1 MLARIGAARQEIVV
15 LTLSAALV
23 VAIILYL
30 IFRSAHGRLRRQT
43 VALVEATHRDPLT
56 GTLNHGALVASLASS
71 IDAARASGGAVEVG
85 LVDVDNFRLLNDT
98 HGHAAG
104 DTALLEL
111 CRVLSAC
118 APEGSTVGRYGPDE
132 FLVISKPGVVAALRP
147 ALDQLRSDLT
157 QVSLQY
163 GDSEQL
169 PLTASAGICAFPLD
183 ADSVTGLLSIAA
195 MTLGEA
201 KSSGGDAVRVAEAA
215 GATPAFTKSF
225 DILQGLVIAIDT
237 KDRYTK
243 RHSEDVARY
252 ADFLADRL
260 GLGSELRQAIHVAGL
275 LHDVGKIG
283 IPDQILR
290 KPAKLT
296 SEEMKAVQQHVALG
310 HMIVRDLPH
319 LELVKAGIRF
329 HHERWDGRGYLDRLE
344 GEQIPLIARL
354 LAVADAFSAMTTTRP
369 YRKGLSV
376 DEGLIR
382 LEDSVGTQLDEEL
395 VRAFVLGIRT
405 AEDPPLP
412 DMDVWRARIWTPIDR
427 VA

>member
-1 MLARIGAARQEIVV
+1 
-15 LTLSAALV
+15 LTV
-23 VAIILYL
+23 
-30 IFRSAHGRLRRQT
+30 
-43 VALVEATHRDPLT
+43 
-56 GTLNHGALVASLASS
+56 
-71 IDAARASGGAVEVG
+71 
-85 LVDVDNFRLLNDT
+85 
-98 HGHAAG
+98 
-104 DTALLEL
+104 
-111 CRVLSAC
+111 
-118 APEGSTVGRYGPDE
+118 
-132 FLVISKPGVVAALRP
+132 
-147 ALDQLRSDLT
+147 
-157 QVSLQY
+157 
-163 GDSEQL
+163 
-169 PLTASAGICAFPLD
+169 SAGICAFPLD
-183 ADSVTGLLSIAA
+183 ADSVTGLLSVAA
-195 MTLGEA
+195 TVLGEA
-201 KSSGGDAVRVAEAA
+201 KSSGGDSVRVAEAA

-225 DILQGLVIAIDT
+225 DILQGLVVAIDN

-260 GLGSELRQAIHVAGL
+260 GLAPDLRRAIHVAGL

-296 SEEMKAVQQHVALG
+296 AEEMGVIQQHVALG
-310 HMIVRDLPH
+310 HMIVRDLPQ

-329 HHERWDGRGYLDRLE
+329 HHERWDGHGYLDQLE
-344 GEQIPLIARL
+344 GAQIPLIARL

-369 YRKGLSV
+369 YRKAFSV
-376 DEGLIR
+376 DESLVR

-412 DMDVWRARIWTPIDR
+412 DQDARRARIWTPLHQ

>member
-1 MLARIGAARQEIVV
+1 L
-15 LTLSAALV
+15 
-23 VAIILYL
+23 
-30 IFRSAHGRLRRQT
+30 
-43 VALVEATHRDPLT
+43 
-56 GTLNHGALVASLASS
+56 
-71 IDAARASGGAVEVG
+71 
-85 LVDVDNFRLLNDT
+85 
-98 HGHAAG
+98 
-104 DTALLEL
+104 
-111 CRVLSAC
+111 
-118 APEGSTVGRYGPDE
+118 
-132 FLVISKPGVVAALRP
+132 
-147 ALDQLRSDLT
+147 
-157 QVSLQY
+157 
-163 GDSEQL
+163 
-169 PLTASAGICAFPLD
+169 
-183 ADSVTGLLSIAA
+183 
-195 MTLGEA
+195 
-201 KSSGGDAVRVAEAA
+201 AVRGPPPA
-215 GATPAFTKSF
+215 GATSASTKSF
-225 DILQGLVIAIDT
+225 DILQGLIIAVDT

-260 GLGSELRQAIHVAGL
+260 GLESELRQAVHVAGM

-283 IPDQILR
+283 IPDQVLR

-296 SEEMKAVQQHVALG
+296 AEEMGIVQQHVALG

-319 LELVKAGIRF
+319 LELVRAGIRF

-376 DEGLIR
+376 DESLTR

-395 VRAFVLGIRT
+395 VRAFVRGIRT

-412 DMDVWRARIWTPIDR
+412 GMDVSRARIWTPTDR

>member
-1 MLARIGAARQEIVV
+1 MTQIG
-15 LTLSAALV
+15 
-23 VAIILYL
+23 
-30 IFRSAHGRLRRQT
+30 
-43 VALVEATHRDPLT
+43 
-56 GTLNHGALVASLASS
+56 
-71 IDAARASGGAVEVG
+71 
-85 LVDVDNFRLLNDT
+85 
-98 HGHAAG
+98 
-104 DTALLEL
+104 
-111 CRVLSAC
+111 
-118 APEGSTVGRYGPDE
+118 
-132 FLVISKPGVVAALRP
+132 
-147 ALDQLRSDLT
+147 
-157 QVSLQY
+157 LQY
-163 GDSEQL
+163 GDYEQL

-201 KSSGGDAVRVAEAA
+201 KGSGGDAVRVAEAA

-243 RHSEDVARY
+243 RHSEDVTRY

-296 SEEMKAVQQHVALG
+296 AEEMEAVQQHVALG

-319 LELVKAGIRF
+319 LELVKAGIQF

-344 GEQIPLIARL
+344 GAQIPLIARL
-354 LAVADAFSAMTTTRP
+354 LAVADAFSAMTTSRP
-369 YRKGLSV
+369 YRKGVPV
-376 DEGLIR
+376 DEGLTR

-412 DMDVWRARIWTPIDR
+412 DMDARRALIWTPIDR

>member
-1 MLARIGAARQEIVV
+1 M
-15 LTLSAALV
+15 
-23 VAIILYL
+23 
-30 IFRSAHGRLRRQT
+30 
-43 VALVEATHRDPLT
+43 
-56 GTLNHGALVASLASS
+56 
-71 IDAARASGGAVEVG
+71 
-85 LVDVDNFRLLNDT
+85 
-98 HGHAAG
+98 
-104 DTALLEL
+104 
-111 CRVLSAC
+111 
-118 APEGSTVGRYGPDE
+118 
-132 FLVISKPGVVAALRP
+132 
-147 ALDQLRSDLT
+147 
-157 QVSLQY
+157 SLQY
-163 GDSEQL
+163 GDSEPL
-169 PLTASAGICAFPLD
+169 PLTVSAGLCAFPRD

-195 MTLGEA
+195 LTLGEA
-201 KSSGGDAVRVAEAA
+201 KSGGGDAVRVAEAA
-215 GATPAFTKSF
+215 GATPDFTKSF

-296 SEEMKAVQQHVALG
+296 AAEMDVVQQHVALG
-310 HMIVRDLPH
+310 HMIVSDLPQ

-369 YRKGLSV
+369 YRKGALGRR
-376 DEGLIR
+376 GLIR

-405 AEDPPLP
+405 ADDPPLP
-412 DMDVWRARIWTPIDR
+412 GMDIWRARIWTPDR
-427 VA
+427 SRRLT

>member
-1 MLARIGAARQEIVV
+1 L
-15 LTLSAALV
+15 
-23 VAIILYL
+23 
-30 IFRSAHGRLRRQT
+30 RS
-43 VALVEATHRDPLT
+43 
-56 GTLNHGALVASLASS
+56 
-71 IDAARASGGAVEVG
+71 
-85 LVDVDNFRLLNDT
+85 
-98 HGHAAG
+98 
-104 DTALLEL
+104 
-111 CRVLSAC
+111 
-118 APEGSTVGRYGPDE
+118 
-132 FLVISKPGVVAALRP
+132 

-157 QVSLQY
+157 EVTLPF
-163 GDSEQL
+163 GESERL
-169 PLTASAGICAFPLD
+169 PLTVSAGICAFPLD
-183 ADSVTGLLSIAA
+183 GDSVTDLLSVAA
-195 MTLGEA
+195 TVLGEA
-201 KSSGGDAVRVAEAA
+201 KSSGGDSVRVAEAA

-225 DILQGLVIAIDT
+225 DILQGLVVAIDN

-260 GLGSELRQAIHVAGL
+260 GLAPDLRRAIHVAGL

-296 SEEMKAVQQHVALG
+296 AEEMGVIQQHVALG
-310 HMIVRDLPH
+310 HMIVRDLPQ

-329 HHERWDGRGYLDRLE
+329 HHERWDGHGYLDQLE
-344 GEQIPLIARL
+344 GAQIPLIARL

-369 YRKGLSV
+369 YRKAYSV
-376 DEGLIR
+376 DESLTR

-412 DMDVWRARIWTPIDR
+412 DQDARRARIWTPLNQ